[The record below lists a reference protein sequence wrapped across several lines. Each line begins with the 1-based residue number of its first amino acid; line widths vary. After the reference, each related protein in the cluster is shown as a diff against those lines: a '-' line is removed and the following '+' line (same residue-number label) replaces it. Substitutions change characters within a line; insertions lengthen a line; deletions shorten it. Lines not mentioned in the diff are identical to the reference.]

1 MQKNILIVGCGDVG
15 EQTGLRLKSLGCR
28 VFGVTRTTEKT
39 LPFPCFNA
47 DVSDAVSIKR
57 CIDDIAVDIHYVV
70 YTVAPGSRT
79 EQAYQAAYP
88 NGVSN
93 ILECINAQVL
103 LGFLLVTSTAVYHQ
117 QQGEWVDENSL
128 TQPVSFSGKALL
140 DAEAVLANACVKGVA
155 IRFGGIY
162 GPGRERMLR
171 KVMNGCEINYDIPVY
186 TNRIHRDDC
195 VGMLC
200 FIIEKIDAGSSV
212 ESCYVG
218 VDSHPA
224 PENEVL
230 VALANLLD
238 VDLPVHNENLRIA
251 SQNKRCRNDRVR
263 ALGYRFVYE
272 GYVEGYRSIVELR
285 G

>member
-15 EQTGLRLKSLGCR
+15 EQTGLRLMSMGCR
-28 VFGVTRTTEKT
+28 VFGVTRTTEKA

-47 DVSDAVSIKR
+47 DVSDVISIKR
-57 CIDDIAVDIHYVV
+57 CIDDIAPDIHYVV

-79 EQAYQAAYP
+79 EQDYKAAYP
-88 NGVSN
+88 DGVSN
-93 ILECINAQVL
+93 VLKCINAQVL

-128 TQPVSFSGKALL
+128 TQAVSFSGKALL

-155 IRFGGIY
+155 IRLGGIY

-171 KVMNGCEINYDIPVY
+171 KIMNGCEINYDIPVY

-195 VGMLC
+195 VGILC

-224 PENEVL
+224 PEKEVL

-238 VDLPVHNENLRIA
+238 VDLPAHNENLPIV

-272 GYVEGYRSIVELR
+272 GYVTGYRSVIELR
-285 G
+285 R